1 MSVCVSLWLA
11 VKPCRDGDVQLANN
25 QKMSGA
31 VEVCVGGL
39 WKGTCADS
47 FVQRDA
53 AAVCKLLK
61 LSEKGKR
68 GLN

>member
-1 MSVCVSLWLA
+1 M
-11 VKPCRDGDVQLANN
+11 QLANN

-39 WKGTCADS
+39 WKGACADS

-53 AAVCKLLK
+53 AAVYKLLSLRK
-61 LSEKGKR
+61 KGKR
-68 GLN
+68 GLHSS